1 MSWPTAGAPCK
12 SRAKANRRV
21 RRDVV
26 GRDVMMRDVVRR
38 DPPDT
43 RDWLFESKA
52 RLSKKLS
59 DIWPVS
65 LLDLGLLTVATEFLL
80 GLFRSLER
88 MLLTCGKF

>member
-1 MSWPTAGAPCK
+1 MSWPIAGAPCK

-26 GRDVMMRDVVRR
+26 GR

-65 LLDLGLLTVATEFLL
+65 LLVFGLLTVATEFLL